1 MVFRY
6 SCLTLKIIAVLALA
20 FVTQSNLSG
29 AQFAPGTG
37 PADQLQLPP
46 PFATP
51 SARNTSKVIGWPAG
65 KTPTAVSGFTVSRF
79 AEKLDN
85 PRWVYALPNEDILV
99 VEAMR
104 DSPNRPGNRPIASP
118 CFATATTTALPMFA
132 KLS

>member
-65 KTPTAVSGFTVSRF
+65 RKGSQAIYVIGDQITGNWICPKTKA
-79 AEKLDN
+79 
-85 PRWVYALPNEDILV
+85 
-99 VEAMR
+99 
-104 DSPNRPGNRPIASP
+104 
-118 CFATATTTALPMFA
+118 
-132 KLS
+132 